1 MDFAIADTGMSTSRS
16 IQINNPN
23 ATTRASAKTPSSKNP
38 LSLSKRNTMTA
49 AGQLKM
55 EKQKS
60 IKQLKKEEKYA
71 QRLKDFKQEVLQG
84 IEDMLED
91 IDGVFLEISR

>member
-1 MDFAIADTGMSTSRS
+1 MDGGLRKLDFAIADTGMSTSRS
-16 IQINNPN
+16 IQVNNPN
-23 ATTRASAKTPSSKNP
+23 RASSKTPSSKNP

-60 IKQLKKEEKYA
+60 TKQLKKEEKYA
-71 QRLKDFKQEVLQG
+71 QKLKDFK
-84 IEDMLED
+84 
-91 IDGVFLEISR
+91 